1 MSFLGARN
9 SIALGIQGLISA
21 GTNIGA
27 TVPGA
32 PTIGT
37 ATATGAT
44 TATVSFTQPASNGGS
59 VITSYTAT
67 SSPSGITGVLNQA
80 GSGTITVTG
89 LASFTSYTFTVT
101 ATNAIGTSA
110 PSAASNSITTTDAY
124 WANVSMLLHGDGVN
138 GGQNNTFL
146 DGSVN
151 NFTVTRNG
159 NATQGSF
166 NPFTP
171 VYPYAVATNGGSGYF
186 DGTGDYLSLAANAVF
201 TIPVSTSFTIEAWIY
216 ITDLAY
222 VNGNIICANQ
232 QASSGYIFLYNP
244 TIGLRFYAGSGVVD
258 INQGSVAGWTANT
271 WYHVAVV
278 RDGASAITLYRNGV
292 SVATGISV
300 LSFGTGPL
308 YVGGS
313 PGDSAFMNGYIS
325 NFRLANGFAVYTAAF
340 TPPTAPLTTVTN
352 TQLLLGM
359 SNAAIFDNAELN
371 NLETVGTGQIS
382 TSTFKYGTGSLY
394 FSGTR
399 PSKITSP
406 ASSSLALGS
415 GDFTLEM
422 WCYEVSKASGYPR
435 LINFNADYA
444 VNTSALMMNPNDAPN
459 KFRYAVPVNMGDAIL
474 VSTSTLSSSVWY
486 HVAVTR
492 SGSTF
497 RLFVNGV
504 QEATYS
510 NAGTIDSG
518 STAYIA
524 LGDTPTATASE
535 EFNGYIDDL
544 RITKGVARYTANFT
558 PPTAAFPNS

>member
-89 LASFTSYTFTVT
+89 LTSGTSYTFTVT

-110 PSAASNSITTTDAY
+110 PSAASNSITTVATDPN
-124 WANVSMLLHGDGVN
+124 WANVSLLLHGDGAN
-138 GGQNNTFL
+138 AAQNNTFL

-159 NATQGSF
+159 NTTQGSF

-171 VYPYAVATNGGSGYF
+171 VYPYSVATNGGSAYF
-186 DGTGDYLSLAANAVF
+186 DGTGDYLSLAANAAF
-201 TIPVSTSFTIEAWIY
+201 TIPASTSFTIEAWIY

-222 VNGNIICANQ
+222 VSGNIICANQ

-244 TIGLRFYAGSGVVD
+244 TIGLRFYAGSGIVD

-325 NFRLANGFAVYTAAF
+325 NFRLENSFAVYTAAF

-371 NLETVGTGQIS
+371 NLETVASAQIS
-382 TSTFKYGTGSLY
+382 TSVFKYGTGSMS
-394 FSGTR
+394 FNGTTDYL
-399 PSKITSP
+399 STP
-406 ASSSLALGS
+406 AKTALAFGAGDFTIECWVYANALGS
-415 GDFTLEM
+415 YNAVFAQFPINGGSTSNSYTLESVGSNM
-422 WCYEVSKASGYPR
+422 DFYYCAGGVLFGPATLGTITTGAWIHYAICRSGNTLYPFKNGV
-435 LINFNADYA
+435 LGTTISI
-444 VNTSALMMNPNDAPN
+444 TQ
-459 KFRYAVPVNMGDAIL
+459 
-474 VSTSTLSSSVWY
+474 TLNSPTT
-486 HVAVTR
+486 AVTV
-492 SGSTF
+492 GGE
-497 RLFVNGV
+497 V
-504 QEATYS
+504 
-510 NAGTIDSG
+510 AGG
-518 STAYIA
+518 GYW
-524 LGDTPTATASE
+524 
-535 EFNGYIDDL
+535 NGYIDDL
-544 RITKGVARYTANFT
+544 RITKGVARYTTTFT